1 MSTTRK
7 LLATFTVLATL
18 ALLWYSARGHTS
30 HYKMVDEVMVA
41 YDQWLGRPL
50 RVHGWVEVG
59 SIDERIVDQQSVRTF
74 ALAEK
79 GKRLVVRSV
88 GPKPDAFR
96 DGAEVVAEGRLV
108 LEQGAPVFIA
118 TGLSAKC
125 PSKYEGA
132 HRDRLFD
139 DSGTM
144 GSAWGSSSPKRSSTA
159 SR

>member
-1 MSTTRK
+1 MSTRRK
-7 LLATFTVLATL
+7 LFATCTVLATL

-41 YDQWLGRPL
+41 HDQWLGRPL

-59 SIDERIVDQQSVRTF
+59 SIDERIIDQETVRTF
-74 ALAEK
+74 VLEEK
-79 GKRLVVRSV
+79 GKRLTVKSR

-96 DGAEVVAEGRLV
+96 DGSEVVAEGKLV
-108 LEQGAPVFIA
+108 LEGGAPMFIA

-132 HRDRLFD
+132 HVDRLFD
-139 DSGTM
+139 KS
-144 GSAWGSSSPKRSSTA
+144 KRM
-159 SR
+159 